1 MARPARVPDQVLELL
16 RQGERHAWTM
26 EQIASGLPE
35 AGHQAD
41 FSTVYRAVERLL
53 GEHSLERVA
62 LGDGAMQYELAGQ
75 HHDHVRCVRCKA
87 LAALDCLLHE
97 NELRAAEHASGWTIL
112 EHRVVLDGLC
122 PECRAEDPEAPHR
135 PLDAHAREPAAGT
148 APPGA
153 AAVALSP
160 RPRPRRRGASPGS
173 RR

>member
-26 EQIASGLPE
+26 EQIASGLQE

-53 GEHSLERVA
+53 GEHSLERVP
-62 LGDGAMQYELAGQ
+62 LGDGATQYELAGQ

-87 LAALDCLLHE
+87 LAALDCVLHE
-97 NELRAAEHASGWTIL
+97 NELRAAERASGWTIL

-122 PECRAEDPEAPHR
+122 PVCRAEGPEAPC
-135 PLDAHAREPAAGT
+135 
-148 APPGA
+148 
-153 AAVALSP
+153 AVSLSP
-160 RPRPRRRGASPGS
+160 KPRPRRRGASPGS